1 MCCCCLPRPS
11 RRGNDCAARIQTRIA
26 PPSFEAESAPGGD
39 QASIHDRHV
48 QLLAINDYI
57 GANVVLAAFVAER
70 LGLVVHYSLLG

>member
-1 MCCCCLPRPS
+1 M
-11 RRGNDCAARIQTRIA
+11 
-26 PPSFEAESAPGGD
+26 PGGD

-70 LGLVVHYSLLG
+70 LVLVVHYSLLG